1 MEAEQQNGVPLSLT
15 VPLMHDETQQE
26 PSTVEASNGDQNTTG
41 TTSFFKTCF
50 NGLNALSGGAADG
63 QTCPQVLPLL
73 GCRRSPTHA
82 TAARSCGRFRGLRR
96 PTRRNPNQLQSTEA
110 RDGELGRL
118 GRDRENSARWQ
129 SELLEAACDRA
140 GAGGRK

>member
-50 NGLNALSGGAADG
+50 NGLNALSGS
-63 QTCPQVLPLL
+63 VL
-73 GCRRSPTHA
+73 SPA
-82 TAARSCGRFRGLRR
+82 NSCFEDFISNLK
-96 PTRRNPNQLQSTEA
+96 LYFSITE
-110 RDGELGRL
+110 ELDHSL
-118 GRDRENSARWQ
+118 SP
-129 SELLEAACDRA
+129 
-140 GAGGRK
+140 